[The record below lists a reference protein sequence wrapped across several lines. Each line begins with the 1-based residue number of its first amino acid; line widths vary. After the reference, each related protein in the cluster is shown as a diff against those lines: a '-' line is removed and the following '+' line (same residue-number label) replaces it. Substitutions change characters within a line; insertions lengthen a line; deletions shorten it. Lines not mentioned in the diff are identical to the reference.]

1 VGQLPNSLFLA
12 LFTRTLE
19 QRESRSFSRQ
29 LRDQFP
35 RGLPQNHDLLYT
47 LEDFVDWWL
56 TTQPTLPEPWM
67 SYLHVMPPHDPY
79 YPRVDFIGRFAE
91 QPVTVP
97 IKPEHYFSEG
107 RDQAFLEGKREQYDE
122 FIAYADAEF
131 GRLIDGMRASGTL
144 ENTIVVVTA
153 DHGEMFERGIYRHI
167 TPALYE
173 PIVRIPLVMR
183 VPGNNERV
191 DIHSPSSSVDL
202 LQTLGHLIDAGLP
215 GWGVGQLLPPWNGS
229 PGNRSLYMMDAKSNS
244 KFGPLVKGTFAMR
257 LENYKVINYIGY
269 DGFDDITEVYDLEN
283 DPEELANLWGK
294 GSFGTDLLS
303 ILKAEIDAHSRPIE
317 N

>member
-1 VGQLPNSLFLA
+1 
-12 LFTRTLE
+12 
-19 QRESRSFSRQ
+19 
-29 LRDQFP
+29 
-35 RGLPQNHDLLYT
+35 
-47 LEDFVDWWL
+47 
-56 TTQPTLPEPWM
+56 
-67 SYLHVMPPHDPY
+67 
-79 YPRVDFIGRFAE
+79 
-91 QPVTVP
+91 
-97 IKPEHYFSEG
+97 
-107 RDQAFLEGKREQYDE
+107 
-122 FIAYADAEF
+122 
-131 GRLIDGMRASGTL
+131 
-144 ENTIVVVTA
+144 
-153 DHGEMFERGIYRHI
+153 
-167 TPALYE
+167 
-173 PIVRIPLVMR
+173 MR

-215 GWGVGQLLPPWNGS
+215 GWGAGQLLPPWNGS

-244 KFGPLVKGTFAMR
+244 KFGPLIKGTFAMR